1 MRSLFGFPV
10 EDLTFDRILP
20 IKAAKNGDKTF
31 IHYLPDGRKFSYRDV
46 ESLSN
51 RIANSFLSHGIGKG
65 AHVAV
70 MMENCPEQILTFFAL
85 GKIGVVFVPLNPAAK
100 GAFLEYYLTN
110 AEICAVV
117 VEGHLLEQVR
127 EIAPQVPDVRHCFVL
142 DRYSGPITLAD
153 QGGMREIPFDS
164 LLAGADNPPGIQNKF
179 SDLCSLMYTSGTT
192 GPSKGNMF
200 SQAHTLTFGIGNRR
214 RHQITSDDIIYC
226 SLPYFHVGAWNTY
239 TCGSL
244 LDDGQIALVR
254 RFSVSR
260 FWDEIRQSGST
271 VSFLTAVTQFLMA
284 QPESPEDRTHGL
296 KLFISGP
303 MPADAAAFAERFGV
317 KLGTS
322 FGLSDYCLTHAFG
335 PQDPPSKYGSCGLPT
350 EDCEV
355 KIVDDDDFELPR
367 GQTGEIVLRN
377 NQPWATASGY
387 YKMPEATAGATR
399 NLWYH
404 TGDLGRIDEDGYLWF
419 QDRKKDALR
428 RRGENISAFEVEA
441 AILRHPAVLEVAA
454 YGVRLAKEGGDDEVA
469 ISVVRKG
476 GARLDERELI
486 EFCGRML
493 PYFIVPRFV
502 EFLEG
507 LPRTPNQKIRKVELR
522 DRMQEQWR
530 TSWDREAHGIHFHR
544 PGG

>member
-1 MRSLFGFPV
+1 MNSIFGYPV

-20 IKAAKNGDKTF
+20 IKAEKNGDKTF

-46 ESLSN
+46 DALSN
-51 RIANSFLSHGIGKG
+51 RIANSLVSLGISKG
-65 AHVAV
+65 ANVAL
-70 MMENCPEQILTFFAL
+70 MMENCPEQILSFFAL
-85 GKIGVVFVPLNPAAK
+85 GKLGVVFVPLNPAAK

-110 AEICAVV
+110 SEACAII

-127 EIAPQVPDVRHCFVL
+127 QVAADVPGLRHCFVL
-142 DRYSGPITLAD
+142 DRYSDPVELRD
-153 QGGMREIPFDS
+153 RGGLREVRFEA
-164 LLAGADNPPGIQNKF
+164 LLEGADTPPGIENRF
-179 SDLCSLMYTSGTT
+179 TDLCSLMYTSGTT

-226 SLPYFHVGAWNTY
+226 SLPFFHVGAWNTY

-260 FWDEIRQSGST
+260 FWDEIRESGST

-284 QPESPEDRTHGL
+284 QPESPADRTHGL

-350 EDCEV
+350 EGCEV
-355 KIVDDDDFELPR
+355 KIVDDDDFELPP
-367 GQTGEIVLRN
+367 GQTGEILLRN

-387 YKMPEATAGATR
+387 YKMPEATANAVR
-399 NLWYH
+399 NMWYH
-404 TGDLGRIDEDGYLWF
+404 TGDLGKIDEDGYLWF

-428 RRGENISAFEVEA
+428 RRGENISAFEVES

-454 YGVRLAKEGGDDEVA
+454 YGIRTSQEGGDDEVA
-469 ISVVRKG
+469 ISVVRKPDTSV
-476 GARLDERELI
+476 DEFELI
-486 EFCGRML
+486 EFCGSML
-493 PYFIVPRFV
+493 PYFVVPRFI
-502 EFLEG
+502 EFLGE

-522 DRMQEQWR
+522 DRVQANWQDQ
-530 TSWDREAHGIHFHR
+530 WDREAHGIHFKR
-544 PGG
+544 PS